1 MAYGKQQ
8 KKQKKPKKMAKK
20 MPKRKLYPKKKGYA

>member
-20 MPKRKLYPKKKGYA
+20 MPKRKLYPKKKRYA